1 MKSFWLIKKGQEK
14 RDKGTWTK
22 WAKYR
27 TVVKWRTQ
35 KTINYTKYKWI
46 NIPSNEGWSH

>member
-14 RDKGTWTK
+14 RDTETWTK

-27 TVVKWRTQ
+27 TSRKMEDT
-35 KTINYTKYKWI
+35 KKPLITPNIN
-46 NIPSNEGWSH
+46 G